1 MIYLVDL
8 EYVETRYTA
17 QWKTEFPKLLESE
30 GWEVTVIEGPD
41 NIADCATPGA
51 FLNFSGTNIYKAEQ
65 VKRIA
70 ELFTD
75 NKVKDDDQFIFAD
88 AWHPGVINL
97 KYMAELLG
105 VDIKIHGLWHA
116 GSYDENDF
124 LGRHIGDAKWVRHAE
139 ASFYN
144 CYDYNWFASQYHRS
158 LFEGNFGTNEK
169 SFLTGWPMHYL
180 SDVVKPG
187 KKENLI
193 LFPHR
198 MAPEKQPEIFEHLA
212 TQLPEYDFVI
222 CQKLNL
228 NKNEYHELLGKAKIV
243 FSANLQETLGI
254 GCYEALCAGAVPL
267 VPNRLSYEE
276 MYTGISIYPSY
287 WSSSMQNFLRGQ
299 KDVVARI
306 KDVME
311 NFEAE
316 KIQKHI
322 HTNRQF
328 LELNYFSAGNLLKK
342 MKGDNVV
349 FLN

>member
-1 MIYLVDL
+1 M
-8 EYVETRYTA
+8 
-17 QWKTEFPKLLESE
+17 
-30 GWEVTVIEGPD
+30 
-41 NIADCATPGA
+41 
-51 FLNFSGTNIYKAEQ
+51 
-65 VKRIA
+65 
-70 ELFTD
+70 
-75 NKVKDDDQFIFAD
+75 
-88 AWHPGVINL
+88 
-97 KYMAELLG
+97 
-105 VDIKIHGLWHA
+105 
-116 GSYDENDF
+116 
-124 LGRHIGDAKWVRHAE
+124 
-139 ASFYN
+139 
-144 CYDYNWFASQYHRS
+144 
-158 LFEGNFGTNEK
+158 
-169 SFLTGWPMHYL
+169 
-180 SDVVKPG
+180 
-187 KKENLI
+187 
-193 LFPHR
+193 
-198 MAPEKQPEIFEHLA
+198 
-212 TQLPEYDFVI
+212 
-222 CQKLNL
+222 
-228 NKNEYHELLGKAKIV
+228 LGKAKIV

-306 KDVME
+306 KDIME